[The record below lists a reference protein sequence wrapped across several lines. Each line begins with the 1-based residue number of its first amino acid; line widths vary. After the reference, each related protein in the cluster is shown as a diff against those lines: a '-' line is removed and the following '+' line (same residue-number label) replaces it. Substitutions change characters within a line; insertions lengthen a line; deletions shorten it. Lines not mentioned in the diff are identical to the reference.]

1 MAPRR
6 VGSARLGVAAHVTL
20 LFPFMALE
28 GIDAT
33 VLDRAASVF
42 AAFAPFDFVFEGVG
56 RFAATTG
63 LAPDRAR
70 PLSR

>member
-1 MAPRR
+1 
-6 VGSARLGVAAHVTL
+6 
-20 LFPFMALE
+20 MALE
-28 GIDAT
+28 GIDAA
-33 VLDRAASVF
+33 VLDRAASLF